1 MVQSLNGTR
10 GKFLRVGH
18 ARVLL
23 VSSNIRFNQ
32 KTTDLAY
39 LHAQKFP
46 FTLTNV
52 AYTIDFQDLNLNN
65 VLS

>member
-23 VSSNIRFNQ
+23 VSSNICFQSKDCRLGMPARTKISFHFDQRGVYYRFPRLKSQ
-32 KTTDLAY
+32 
-39 LHAQKFP
+39 
-46 FTLTNV
+46 
-52 AYTIDFQDLNLNN
+52 
-65 VLS
+65 

>member
-10 GKFLRVGH
+10 GKFLRVDR

-23 VSSNIRFNQ
+23 VFSNIRFNQ

-39 LHAQKFP
+39 LHAQKLF
-46 FTLTNV
+46 FHFDQRG
-52 AYTIDFQDLNLNN
+52 A
-65 VLS
+65 

>member
-10 GKFLRVGH
+10 GKFLRVDR

-23 VSSNIRFNQ
+23 VFSNIRFNQ

-39 LHAQKFP
+39 LHAQKLFFHFDQRGAYYRFP
-46 FTLTNV
+46 RLKS
-52 AYTIDFQDLNLNN
+52 Q
-65 VLS
+65 